1 MLITLYVFVFP
12 FLAENWFIRFN
23 PVLIAQVLNPN
34 AELVIQTET
43 PINNVNA
50 EIETQ
55 TLASEINLRKC
66 SKLYT
71 VFMLLTH

>member
-1 MLITLYVFVFP
+1 M
-12 FLAENWFIRFN
+12 
-23 PVLIAQVLNPN
+23 LIAQVLNPN
-34 AELVIQTET
+34 AELKQTET
-43 PINNVNA
+43 PINNANA